1 MDFDVRPVS
10 LDQIETTD
18 QTFKIST
25 TTDKTE
31 LALSISAIG
40 LLQPPVLIE
49 NGPRF
54 TIVCGFR
61 RIDAC
66 DKLRFPNLPARILD
80 PDCSSIECVQIAIA
94 DNTFQRPLNVVEQSR
109 AFALIQQFADPSA
122 SWIRI
127 AETVGLPASPAAMD
141 RIMPVAQM
149 PPALRE
155 SILSGR
161 LALPVALQI
170 NRLPTA
176 DTMALGN
183 FFDTITTGLNVQRE
197 LLDLIVDIS
206 RRDGVSVAGLV
217 QQDDVV
223 GILTDEATA
232 APQKIQLLRQLLKM
246 KRFPTLSQAEANY
259 RQMLK
264 SVRLDTRVQI
274 QPPRFFE
281 GKSYR
286 VTMTVESRRQ
296 LKTLQL
302 ELDKLANHPHLLPE

>member
-1 MDFDVRPVS
+1 
-10 LDQIETTD
+10 
-18 QTFKIST
+18 
-25 TTDKTE
+25 
-31 LALSISAIG
+31 
-40 LLQPPVLIE
+40 
-49 NGPRF
+49 
-54 TIVCGFR
+54 
-61 RIDAC
+61 
-66 DKLRFPNLPARILD
+66 
-80 PDCSSIECVQIAIA
+80 
-94 DNTFQRPLNVVEQSR
+94 
-109 AFALIQQFADPSA
+109 LIQQFADPSA

-155 SILSGR
+155 SVLSGR

-223 GILTDEATA
+223 SILTDEATA

-264 SVRLDTRVQI
+264 SVKLDTRVQI
-274 QPPRFFE
+274 QPPRFS
-281 GKSYR
+281 KVK
-286 VTMTVESRRQ
+286 VTG
-296 LKTLQL
+296 
-302 ELDKLANHPHLLPE
+302 